1 MLIGLQLIFNCH
13 DHESRPKTRGIT
25 LFFTYITLTLS
36 LNNLRRDFT
45 WTFLIA
51 ETTKPPLGYDLLNH
65 YKLLVDCENNK
76 LIDETTNRFSR
87 TQPSSLITNIAVFA
101 GNDLRP
107 AIKDILQRHPNLI
120 SPHHINNANKSK
132 IFHRI
137 ETGKSFPSF
146 SKTRQ
151 LSAQK
156 LEIAKEEFKKLQ
168 KAGIISPSN
177 SEWSSALHMV
187 PKQDGTYRPVGDYR
201 VLNSITTPD

>member
-1 MLIGLQLIFNCH
+1 LA
-13 DHESRPKTRGIT
+13 
-25 LFFTYITLTLS
+25 

-76 LIDETTNRFSR
+76 LIDETTNRYSR
-87 TQPSSLITNIAVFA
+87 TQPSSLITNIAVYT
-101 GNDLRP
+101 GNNLQP

-120 SPHHINNANKSK
+120 SPHHNRKSK
-132 IFHRI
+132 IFPRI
-137 ETGKSFPSF
+137 ETGKSLPSF

-187 PKQDGTYRPVGDYR
+187 PKPDGTYRPVGDYR